1 MNSQIQGTP
10 YIKRTA
16 PHIDAAGYTHC
27 RYQVSVM
34 AVDFSRDAIV
44 AENLD
49 YTEAQAMVKSL
60 GYRAVVEA

>member
-1 MNSQIQGTP
+1 MAQQIQGTP

-34 AVDFSRDAIV
+34 AVDFSRDVIL
-44 AENLD
+44 AEGLD
-49 YTEAQAMVKSL
+49 YTEAWALVNDL
-60 GYRAVVEA
+60 AYRAVVEA

>member
-1 MNSQIQGTP
+1 
-10 YIKRTA
+10 
-16 PHIDAAGYTHC
+16 
-27 RYQVSVM
+27 M